1 MSNAILRSS
10 YLKIDVK
17 YNGLKVV
24 GNVDRT
30 FQAVSSN
37 LAYVKKERKIEERLE
52 IWFTKFDSEGE
63 EK

>member
-10 YLKIDVK
+10 YLKIYVK